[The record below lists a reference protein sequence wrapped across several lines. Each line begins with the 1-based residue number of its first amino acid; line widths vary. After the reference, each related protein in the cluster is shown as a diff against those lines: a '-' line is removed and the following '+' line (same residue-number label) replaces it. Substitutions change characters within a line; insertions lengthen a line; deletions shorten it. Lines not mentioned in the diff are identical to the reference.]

1 MAKLFEKVK
10 LRDVEI
16 RNRTIVSP
24 MCMYSAKDGLLNDF
38 HLVHIGKFAL
48 GGAGL
53 IFIEATGVSP
63 EGRITHG
70 DSGLWNDEQI
80 EPLKRVVDFMKAHNT
95 TPGIQLAHAG
105 RKASAQRPWEGGG
118 PLTEKEVAR
127 GELPWITFAPSAVP
141 FEPGWIVPK
150 AMNEDDMAKVKA
162 DFVAAAKRA
171 LKAGFEVLEMH
182 NAHGYLL
189 QSFLSPIA
197 NRRDDKFGGTLENRM
212 RFPLEVATALRETW
226 PADKPMF
233 VRVSSV
239 DGVEGGFSIDD
250 AITYARE
257 LKKIGVDVID
267 CSSGGQPGKSTIRPG
282 FGYQVPY
289 AKAIREQAEIK
300 TAAVGLI
307 VEAKQAEKIIED
319 GEADFVALAREAL
332 NEPFWFVHAQQELG
346 QVDEKN
352 PYGDWPEQ
360 YAFWL
365 EKRKHTLD
373 RLAGKPKEEAL
384 QK

>member
-1 MAKLFEKVK
+1 MAKLFDKIK

-16 RNRTIVSP
+16 RNRAIVSP
-24 MCMYSAKDGLLNDF
+24 MCMYSAKDGVLSDF

-80 EPLKRVVDFMKAHNT
+80 EPLKRIVDFMKAHNT

-105 RKASAQRPWEGGG
+105 RKASTQRPWEGGG
-118 PLTEKEVAR
+118 ALTEKEFAR
-127 GELPWITFAPSAVP
+127 GEKPWATVAPSAIP
-141 FEPGWIVPK
+141 FDPTWVVPK
-150 AMNEDDMAKVKA
+150 AMDEKDMEKVKD

-171 LKAGFEVLEMH
+171 LKAGFEVVEMH

-197 NRRDDKFGGTLENRM
+197 NRREDNFGGSLANRM
-212 RFPLEVATALRETW
+212 RFPLEVAQALRDTW

-233 VRVSSV
+233 VRVSSI
-239 DGVEGGFSIDD
+239 DGVEGGFSIED
-250 AITYARE
+250 AIAYAKE

-267 CSSGGQPGKSTIRPG
+267 CSSGGQPGKSTIHPD

-289 AKAIREQAEIK
+289 AKAIREQADIK

-307 VEAKQAEKIIED
+307 VEAHQAQKIIED

-332 NEPFWFVHAQQELG
+332 NEPFWFLHAQQELG

-352 PYGDWPEQ
+352 SYSDWPQQ
-360 YAFWL
+360 YSFWL
-365 EKRKHTLD
+365 DKRKHTLD
-373 RLAGKPKEEAL
+373 RLNSKPKVEAL